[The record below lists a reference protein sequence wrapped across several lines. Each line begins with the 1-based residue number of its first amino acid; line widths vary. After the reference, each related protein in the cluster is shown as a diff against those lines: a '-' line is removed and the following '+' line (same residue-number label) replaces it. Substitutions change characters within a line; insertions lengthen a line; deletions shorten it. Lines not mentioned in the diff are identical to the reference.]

1 MKTKI
6 KETKRVATI
15 NTYLHSD
22 GNTEEAFNF
31 YKSVFG
37 GEFAVFQR
45 YSDASGQPGSHQTEE
60 SEKEKIM
67 HVSLPIGKEN
77 VLMGTDSV
85 KSMGHQLV
93 VGNNFS
99 VSVSTESKEE
109 TEKIFKG
116 LSEGG
121 QVTLPLDDTFWG
133 AYFGMCKDRFGVQ
146 WMVSNDNH

>member
-1 MKTKI
+1 M
-6 KETKRVATI
+6 ATI

-22 GNTEEAFNF
+22 GNTEAAFNF

-37 GEFAVFQR
+37 GEFTVFQR
-45 YSDASGQPGSHQTEE
+45 YSDASGQPGSHPTEE
-60 SEKEKIM
+60 SEKEKIL

-85 KSMGHQLV
+85 KSMGHHLV
-93 VGNNFS
+93 VGNNIS

-121 QVTLPLDDTFWG
+121 QVTLPLADTFWG
-133 AYFGMCKDRFGVQ
+133 AYFGMCKDRFGIH
-146 WMVSNDNH
+146 WMVSNDNR

>member
-1 MKTKI
+1 
-6 KETKRVATI
+6 
-15 NTYLHSD
+15 LP
-22 GNTEEAFNF
+22 
-31 YKSVFG
+31 
-37 GEFAVFQR
+37 FQR

-93 VGNNFS
+93 IGNNFS

-121 QVTLPLDDTFWG
+121 QVTLPLADTFWG

-146 WMVSNDNH
+146 WMVSNDNQ

>member
-1 MKTKI
+1 
-6 KETKRVATI
+6 VATI

-45 YSDASGQPGSHQTEE
+45 YSDVSPQSGCGEVLE
-60 SEKEKIM
+60 SEKEKIL
-67 HVSLPIGKEN
+67 HVALPVGKDN
-77 VLMGTDSV
+77 VLMGTDSL
-85 KSMGHQLV
+85 KSMGHQLST
-93 VGNNFS
+93 GNNFS
-99 VSVSTESKEE
+99 ISVHTESKEE

-121 QVTLPLDDTFWG
+121 QVTMPLADAFWG

-146 WMVSNDNH
+146 WMVSNDNQ